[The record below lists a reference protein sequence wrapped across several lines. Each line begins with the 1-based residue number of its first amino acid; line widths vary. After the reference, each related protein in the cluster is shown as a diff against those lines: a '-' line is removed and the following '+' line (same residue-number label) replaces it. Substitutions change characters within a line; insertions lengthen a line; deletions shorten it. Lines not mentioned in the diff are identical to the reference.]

1 MSVRTHHAKWR
12 SLIAAAPPIGVAMLA
27 FAWLQGEHDI
37 FRSRPVQASVLA
49 IATLGF
55 VVAAWTAWR
64 LRSAPVV
71 PVARARPGAVSLSGR
86 AEALPN
92 AAPLLSPDGLP
103 CLWFTHSQQV
113 VHRYDSFDSVRPFLL
128 VDASGSCIVLPA
140 GAEITGT
147 SKRAATKPAQ
157 ASNGIGERLLCAGD
171 AINVHGWFTPASAEA
186 IELQVE
192 AGVLN
197 QTVERPNFVVRS
209 DDRVEFEKA
218 VAARPGTLPAVATL
232 AGPLALPVVGGH
244 GSEPFIVSIGS
255 PEGQGGLYGALAVV
269 DALLAGAAAAGWFL
283 VAPPPL

>member
-49 IATLGF
+49 IAILGLA
-55 VVAAWTAWR
+55 VAAWTAWR
-64 LRSAPVV
+64 LRSAPGV

-86 AEALPN
+86 AEPLPN

-113 VHRYDSFDSVRPFLL
+113 VHRYDAFDSVRPFLL

-140 GAEITGT
+140 GAEITGS
-147 SKRAATKPAQ
+147 SKPVGAEPLQ
-157 ASNGIGERLLCAGD
+157 AGNGLGERLLCAGD

-186 IELQVE
+186 IELQVQ
-192 AGVLN
+192 AGALN
-197 QTVERPNFVVRS
+197 QAVERPGLVVRS
-209 DDRVEFEKA
+209 DDRAEFEKA
-218 VAARPGTLPAVATL
+218 VAARPATLPAVAP
-232 AGPLALPVVGGH
+232 AGAPLALPVVGGH
-244 GSEPFIVSIGS
+244 GAEPFIVSIGS
-255 PEGQGGLYGALAVV
+255 PEGQGRLYGVLAVV
-269 DALLAGAAAAGWFL
+269 DALVAGAAAACWFL
-283 VAPPPL
+283 VAPPTL